1 MDPRV
6 VTMLHRAVAQGV
18 LIYGLDTWI
27 LLAVM
32 ERKVVGT
39 NAGFMRKITGK
50 RAHWKADIRW
60 VTPRT

>member
-32 ERKVVGT
+32 ERKVEVT
-39 NAGFMRKITGK
+39 HTGFMRKITGE
-50 RAHWKADIRW
+50 RDQQ
-60 VTPRT
+60 